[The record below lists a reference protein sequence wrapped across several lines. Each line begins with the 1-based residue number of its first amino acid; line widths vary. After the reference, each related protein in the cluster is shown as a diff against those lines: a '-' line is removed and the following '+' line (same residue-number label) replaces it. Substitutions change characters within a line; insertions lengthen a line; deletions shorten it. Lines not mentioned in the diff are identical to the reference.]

1 MSTYT
6 GSYSGIGAML
16 RSEMMVSAMAA
27 RGERVLARAIGTA
40 PVYKGPDDRHRGRY
54 KASFSMSTTSHGGSR
69 GNRAAAVIRNSDP
82 TAQYVE
88 FGTSEEHGHYTL
100 RNALSAASR

>member
-1 MSTYT
+1 
-6 GSYSGIGAML
+6 ML
-16 RSEMMVSAMAA
+16 RSDMMVSAMAA

-40 PVYKGPDDRHRGRY
+40 PVYKGPDDKHRGRY
-54 KASFSMSTTSHGGSR
+54 KARFSMSTTSHGGSR

-82 TAQYVE
+82 AAFEIE
-88 FGTSEEHGHYTL
+88 FGTSEEAGHYTL